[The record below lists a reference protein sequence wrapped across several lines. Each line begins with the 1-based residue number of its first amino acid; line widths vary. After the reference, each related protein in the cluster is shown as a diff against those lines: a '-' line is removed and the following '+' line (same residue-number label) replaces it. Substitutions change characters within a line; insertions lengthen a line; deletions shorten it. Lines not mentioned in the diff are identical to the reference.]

1 MLWRGVTAGLL
12 VIQPADSMR
21 KVPYCGVLSG
31 QMGPVIIAVIT
42 RHVEVTQEWIQGE
55 IQQGHGVASG
65 KNAQSPYPNGTIAMQ
80 APFFKDLGLDL
91 FNFWPGT
98 LNISFKPLEV
108 VLSNPDFTVEN
119 MSWTNLH
126 PPETFSFWKVKL
138 CRLDD
143 CVVEGLIYYPHP
155 ETKSRHWQAAS
166 TLEVLAPWIEN
177 LDYGCPLKIKAAAGS
192 LQLIDGCRLRAKL
205 LEFLKFR
212 VLASPIQFFSDASID
227 SKRKWLK
234 STNPEFLA
242 LPDHDLDDV
251 WKQAKSLYT
260 ET

>member
-143 CVVEGLIYYPHP
+143 CVVKGLIYYPHP

-212 VLASPIQFFSDASID
+212 VLASPIQFFSDTSID
-227 SKRKWLK
+227 GKRKWLK

>member
-31 QMGPVIIAVIT
+31 QMDPVIIAVIT

-65 KNAQSPYPNGTIAMQ
+65 KNAESPYPNGTIAMQ

-143 CVVEGLIYYPHP
+143 CVVKGLIYYPHP

-227 SKRKWLK
+227 GKKKWLK

>member
-31 QMGPVIIAVIT
+31 QMDPVIIAVIT
-42 RHVEVTQEWIQGE
+42 RHVEVTEEWIQGE

-65 KNAQSPYPNGTIAMQ
+65 KNAESPYPNGTIAMQ

-143 CVVEGLIYYPHP
+143 CVVKGLIYYPHP

-212 VLASPIQFFSDASID
+212 VLASPIQFFSDASIAG
-227 SKRKWLK
+227 KRKWLK

>member
-12 VIQPADSMR
+12 VIQPAVSMR
-21 KVPYCGVLSG
+21 KAHFCGVLSG
-31 QMGPVIIAVIT
+31 LMDPVIIAVIT

-126 PPETFSFWKVKL
+126 PPETFSFWKIKL
-138 CRLDD
+138 CHLDD
-143 CVVEGLIYYPHP
+143 CVVKGLIYYPHP

>member
-12 VIQPADSMR
+12 VIRHADSMR
-21 KVPYCGVLSG
+21 KAHFYGVLSG
-31 QMGPVIIAVIT
+31 QMDPVIIAVIT
-42 RHVEVTQEWIQGE
+42 RHVEVTEEWIQGE

-80 APFFKDLGLDL
+80 APFFTDLGLDL

-260 ET
+260 ES

>member
-31 QMGPVIIAVIT
+31 QMDPVIIAVIT

-65 KNAQSPYPNGTIAMQ
+65 KNAESPYPNGTIAMQ

-143 CVVEGLIYYPHP
+143 CVVKGLIYYPHP

-227 SKRKWLK
+227 GKRKWLK